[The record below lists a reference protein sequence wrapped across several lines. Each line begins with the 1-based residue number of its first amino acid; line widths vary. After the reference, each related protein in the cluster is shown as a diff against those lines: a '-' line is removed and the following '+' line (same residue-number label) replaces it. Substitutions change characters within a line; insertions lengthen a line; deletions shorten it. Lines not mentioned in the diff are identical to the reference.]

1 VKRILYLAY
10 HFPPVGGAGVQR
22 NAKFVRY
29 LPELGYAPVVVT
41 GTGGSAG
48 RWTPTDETLET
59 DVPDGVEV
67 HRLAG
72 PEPAESGGWRGRADR
87 WLARRTPWSRWW
99 IEQATARGRELAA
112 DVDVVYAAMAP
123 YETAEIAARIA
134 RASGKP
140 WVADLQDPWALD
152 EMMVYP
158 SSLHR
163 RLDVARMRAVLAQ
176 ADAIVMNTP
185 ESAARL
191 RARLPELAGKLVF
204 SIPNG
209 FDAADFAGPAHER
222 DDGRF
227 RIVHTGY
234 LHTELG
240 RQNRRAGR
248 VARMLGGTN
257 GSVDIFTRSHVYLLA
272 ALDRLLEAEP
282 ALASRVE
289 LHLAGVL
296 TATDRDYAQH
306 PAVRLR
312 GYLPHAESVA
322 LIRSADLLFL
332 PMHNLPPGERMS
344 IVPGKTYE
352 YLASGR
358 PILAAVPDGDA
369 RDLLEEAGSARV
381 CRPDDVDAMAEI
393 VASELER
400 ARARVPRR
408 APDAALLA
416 RYERRGLS
424 EQLAEVFDGVLAVP
438 ARPRRRLEKLDVS
451 APRTDGGV
459 GAAI

>member
-1 VKRILYLAY
+1 MRRILYLAY

-22 NAKFVRY
+22 NAKFARY

-41 GTGGSAG
+41 GTGGEAS
-48 RWTPTDETLET
+48 RWTPTDETLRD
-59 DVPDGVEV
+59 DVPDGTEV
-67 HRLAG
+67 HRLGG
-72 PEPAESGGWRGRADR
+72 PEPGESCGWRSRGER
-87 WLARRTPWSRWW
+87 WLGARTAWSRWW
-99 IEQATARGRELAA
+99 MREAAALGRELAR

-123 YETAEIAARIA
+123 YETAEVAARIA
-134 RASGKP
+134 HAAGKP

-163 RLDVARMRAVLAQ
+163 SLDAGRMRSVLAT

-185 ESAARL
+185 ESAARVRL
-191 RARLPELAGKLVF
+191 RFPELAGKLVF

-209 FDAADFAGPAHER
+209 FDAADFAGDLPER
-222 DDGRF
+222 DDGAF

-240 RQNRRAGR
+240 RRNRRAGR
-248 VARMLGGTN
+248 VARLLGGTN
-257 GSVDIFTRSHVYLLA
+257 GSVDIFTRSHVYLLE
-272 ALDRLLEAEP
+272 ALDRLGA
-282 ALASRVE
+282 AGVE
-289 LHLAGVL
+289 VHLAGVL

-332 PMHNLPPGERMS
+332 PMHNLPRGERMS

-393 VASELER
+393 VGAELER
-400 ARARVPRR
+400 VRAGRPHRP
-408 APDAALLA
+408 PDDAVLE
-416 RYERRGLS
+416 RYERRRLT
-424 EQLAEVFDGVLAVP
+424 EQLAEVFDVVLGTP
-438 ARPRRRLEKLDVS
+438 AKARDLV
-451 APRTDGGV
+451 AT
-459 GAAI
+459 